1 MIDER
6 FGVPSASAMRRI
18 SHCPPSFRLASYF
31 KDPGSDEATTGDRI
45 HAALETLNT
54 DGLTAD
60 DLQTFEMC
68 LDQKNEL
75 LNNWI
80 GEEMDY
86 QVFKEVRLGLTT
98 LGLVRDVTP
107 KTTWKLRFSGKAD
120 FVAVYGEGALI
131 VDYKT
136 LHGDHDHASENDQL
150 RALAVLVALR
160 HGVTQVRV
168 AIVQP
173 WKGRPTVAD
182 FDKAALDA
190 ATSWLY
196 DTLHRE
202 EVSTPDQAN
211 AGDWCKWCP
220 ARVNCEAFTRTTLAV
235 AETAIMQLPA
245 DDETARKAMFAR
257 AAELP
262 DNELAARYRALKP
275 ISWYV
280 SAVEGNVRMR
290 AAENGSFAAEYFRAV
305 EGKPRDNITDVEA
318 VWRNLSDMGVDPA
331 LFAASC
337 KITKKAIEA
346 LVRGATGFKG
356 KELRAAIERAT
367 EGAITQGK
375 PPVKIVAVGE
385 RLEEDD
391 DDEM

>member
-1 MIDER
+1 
-6 FGVPSASAMRRI
+6 MRRI
-18 SHCPPSFRLASYF
+18 SNCPPSFKLASHF
-31 KDPGSDEATTGDRI
+31 KDPGSEEATTGDRI

-54 DGLTAD
+54 EGLAAD

-86 QVFKEVRLGLTT
+86 QVFKEIRLGLTT

-160 HGVTQVRV
+160 HGVTEVRV

-173 WKGRPTVAD
+173 WKGKPTVAD

-190 ATSWLY
+190 ATAWLY
-196 DTLHRE
+196 DALNRE
-202 EVSTPDQAN
+202 EASTPGQTN
-211 AGDWCKWCP
+211 AGDWCKFCA
-220 ARVNCEAFTRTTLAV
+220 ARVSCVAFQDKAMRV

-262 DNELAARYRALKP
+262 DNELAARYRGLKMLG
-275 ISWYV
+275 WYV
-280 SAVEGNVRMR
+280 NAVEGNVRMR
-290 AAENGSFAAEYFRAV
+290 AAENGTFAANHFHLV
-305 EGKPRDNITDVEA
+305 EGKPREAIEDVA
-318 VWRNLSDMGVDPA
+318 MVWTRMEQHGI
-331 LFAASC
+331 AAEDFTREC
-337 KITKKAIEA
+337 KIPKKSILGLLRAKTGEKGKALESIAKGVLEGAVKLSKPPLKLVPVGGAIED
-346 LVRGATGFKG
+346 
-356 KELRAAIERAT
+356 E
-367 EGAITQGK
+367 EGE
-375 PPVKIVAVGE
+375 GE
-385 RLEEDD
+385 
-391 DDEM
+391 

>member
-1 MIDER
+1 MTDER
-6 FGVPSASAMRRI
+6 FNAPSASAMRRI
-18 SHCPPSFRLASYF
+18 SNCPPSHKLGAQFKEESSAEASH
-31 KDPGSDEATTGDRI
+31 GDKV
-45 HAALETLNT
+45 HLALEL
-54 DGLTAD
+54 DDSAGLVAD
-60 DLQTFEMC
+60 ELATWEMC
-68 LDQKNEL
+68 RDQRFDLLDEWN
-75 LNNWI
+75 
-80 GEEMDY
+80 GDDY
-86 QVFKEVRLGLTT
+86 AYEVHKERRLGMTA
-98 LGLVRDVTP
+98 LGIVKDVDGSNL
-107 KTTWKLRFSGKAD
+107 KFVFSGKAD
-120 FVAVYGEGALI
+120 YVAVTPTKAI
-131 VDYKT
+131 IIDYKT
-136 LHGDHDHASENDQL
+136 LHGEHDHAAKNDQL
-150 RALAVLVALR
+150 RSLAVLVSR
-160 HGVTQVRV
+160 RFKVDQVRV

-173 WKGRPTVAD
+173 WKGKPTVAD
-182 FDKAALDA
+182 FGAADLVAAGEWLMDA
-190 ATSWLY
+190 LK
-196 DTLHRE
+196 RE
-202 EVSTPDQAN
+202 KESTPDQAKP
-211 AGDWCKWCP
+211 GDWCKYCK
-220 ARVNCEAFTRTTLAV
+220 ARVKCEAFNSNTLTTATTEL
-235 AETAIMQLPA
+235 MQVSSFS
-245 DDETARKAMFAR
+245 DETARKAMFAR

-275 ISWYV
+275 IGWYV

-367 EGAITQGK
+367 AGAITQGK

-385 RLEEDD
+385 QLEEGD